1 MVSSEISR
9 PQTADKRIENT
20 QESPKEREMRKK
32 QVLLIGDMV
41 SYGKI
46 ATSAMTPI
54 LSHEGFVTY
63 NLPTALVSNNFE
75 YKNYALLDTTDYI
88 RQTLKVWSTLG
99 FGFDAVATG
108 FIASL
113 EQARLVADFCRGLS
127 EKGIPIFVD
136 PIMGDEGR
144 LYTGMPETMVD
155 SMKAM
160 LKVAHVCFP
169 NYTEACLLAGRQY
182 RSEGITA
189 DEAFSLVDDVH
200 ATGAASV
207 VITSMMVDS
216 RPSVV
221 GYNASDD
228 GHFIINYDQL
238 PIQFSGT
245 GDVFAAEMIVHLLS
259 GDTLEAAAREAVD
272 TVYRLIYK
280 NRNAQDPYRG
290 IPIEESLDVL

>member
-1 MVSSEISR
+1 MVSREISR
-9 PQTADKRIENT
+9 PQTADKRIENI

-113 EQARLVADFCRGLS
+113 EQARLVADFCRGLT

-136 PIMGDEGR
+136 PIMDEGR

-182 RSEGITA
+182 HPDGITA